1 MKASPCFSL
10 VRAFIIEFKILPTK
24 QATFALTI
32 AKFTTS
38 QYIFGAENIFQVLA
52 VAPKF
57 NRANVQ
63 ATTRA
68 RVPVERRGCAK
79 TRAIRSQVLLGCA
92 LDTARRVM
100 QLTARQRCAAVGFI
114 KQLYLDRLWS
124 YGLKVRA
131 INSQSSARAAE
142 GDAGASGTPAE
153 KYLFS
158 LDLYIYMYISLPLC
172 LRLSRQY
179 RMIILIRQFHL
190 SHLRGYIYAEC
201 RQNYRLLSFSSVI
214 FESL

>member
-1 MKASPCFSL
+1 MKAPPYFPP

-63 ATTRA
+63 ATMRA
-68 RVPVERRGCAK
+68 RVPDERRGCAK

-124 YGLKVRA
+124 YGLKVRT
-131 INSQSSARAAE
+131 INSQSSAGSAE

-158 LDLYIYMYISLPLC
+158 LDLSIYISLPLC
-172 LRLSRQY
+172 LRLSRRY
-179 RMIILIRQFHL
+179 RVIILIGQFHL
-190 SHLRGYIYAEC
+190 SHSRSYIYAEC
-201 RQNYRLLSFSSVI
+201 RQNYRLFSFSSVI
-214 FESL
+214 FASL